1 MSLDLLLEQWQNN
14 NAIRN
19 NIVYWD
25 KIPPRPGQYSTFP
38 DEIEPTLQNALNQ
51 LGIQQLYH
59 HQKEAFKF
67 IQENYH
73 LLITSGTASGKS
85 LCYNLPILNQLIQDS
100 FSCALYL
107 FPTKALAHDQAHK
120 LNDLLQR
127 IPEFNDTKKKKQTS
141 IIGVYDG
148 DTPQPQRQVIRQT
161 SRLIFTN
168 PDMLHF
174 GILPNHPQWE
184 RLFSH
189 LQFVVIDEI
198 HIYRGVFGSHIA
210 NVIRRLKRIVNYY
223 GGRPIF
229 ILTSGTISNPL
240 EFATQL
246 IEEPLINLAEDSAP
260 HGEKNLLFYNP
271 PIINAEFGLRAHP
284 FRVAKEIVS
293 DLHHHHSQTIVFGT
307 SHRSVERLLIEVRHS
322 SNLEPDLNPEQA
334 IQGYRSSYLPQK
346 RRQIEQD
353 LKNGK
358 IRTVITTNALEL
370 GIDIG
375 ELETALLVGF
385 PGSIAST
392 WQQLSRAGRKNQ
404 TSLGIILL
412 TADPLDQYLARNPH
426 YFQQSSPEQPLIDPN
441 NPLILLN
448 HLRCA
453 LAEMPFEEKE
463 RFGNASPDLL
473 KALLDALLYQKEV
486 IHNSNRYFYVGH
498 SSQQNFSLRTN
509 SFTNIQLV
517 CEKQGEEEL
526 LGVLDRE
533 SADRLVHPGAIY
545 LHEGDTY
552 RVIDL
557 DLENNI
563 ARLASTSVEYLTNPH
578 EESTINEFTP
588 LESTQ
593 IQNSLG
599 GNFRL
604 GFGDVTVTMQV
615 TGYSK
620 VDWTTHQVIER
631 VPLTLPPRTLSTKA
645 FWLTIE
651 KNMVEALREQGAW
664 TAQPNKYGVGWARQK
679 ALARARDN
687 YRCQICGVEE
697 TDRSHDVHHKI
708 PFRHF
713 NSPEEA
719 NRLDNLITLCRNCH
733 HKVEVNLRVQS
744 GLAGLGYAFQHIA
757 PLFAMCD
764 RNDLGVHIDANF
776 KWVDRLPTILIYEN
790 IAGGIGLCWRIF
802 EIALELIHSIYHH
815 IQQCPCKEGCP
826 SCTGAVSENGVGG
839 KEETLLLLRKMTGN
853 E

>member
-19 NIVYWD
+19 DIVYWD
-25 KIPPRPGQYSTFP
+25 KIPARQGWYSPFP
-38 DEIEPTLQNALNQ
+38 DEVEPTLRAALSQ
-51 LGIQQLYH
+51 IGIHQLYH
-59 HQKEAFKF
+59 HQQEAFRY
-67 IQENYH
+67 IQENQN

-85 LCYNLPILNQLIQDS
+85 LCYNLPILNHLLHDPLT
-100 FSCALYL
+100 CALYL

-120 LNDLLQR
+120 LNDLLQG
-127 IPEFNDTKKKKQTS
+127 IPEFHYNQKPHHTP
-141 IIGVYDG
+141 IIGIYDG
-148 DTPQPQRQVIRQT
+148 DTPQPQRQAIRQN
-161 SRLIFTN
+161 SRLVFTN

-184 RLFSH
+184 RFFSR
-189 LQFVVIDEI
+189 LYFVVIDEI
-198 HIYRGVFGSHIA
+198 HSYRGVFGSHIA

-223 GGRPIF
+223 GAKPIF

-240 EFATQL
+240 DFATKL
-246 IEEPLINLAEDSAP
+246 IEEPLINLAEDSSP
-260 HGEKNLLFYNP
+260 QGEKNLLFYNP
-271 PIINAEFGLRAHP
+271 PIINTEFGLRAHP
-284 FRVAKEIVS
+284 FRVAKDIIG
-293 DLHHHHSQTIVFGT
+293 DLLHHHSQTIVFGT
-307 SHRSVERLLIEVRHS
+307 SHRAVERLLIEVRQS
-322 SNLEPDLNPEQA
+322 NNLEPGINPEQM

-358 IRTVITTNALEL
+358 IRVVITTNALEL

-426 YFQQSSPEQPLIDPN
+426 YFQQSSPEQPLIDPD

-453 LAEMPFEEKE
+453 LAEIPFEENE
-463 RFGNASPDLL
+463 PYGNAKPDLV
-473 KALLDALLYQKEV
+473 KALLDALLYQKEAMY
-486 IHNSNRYFYVGH
+486 NKNRYFYIAH
-498 SSQQNFSLRTN
+498 TSPQTFSLRTN
-509 SFTNIQLV
+509 SFANLQLIT
-517 CEKQGEEEL
+517 ENQGSEEL
-526 LGVLDRE
+526 LGLLDRE

-552 RVIDL
+552 RVMDL
-557 DLENNI
+557 DFENNI
-563 ARLASTSVEYLTNPH
+563 AKLAPTTVEYLTNPH

-588 LESTQ
+588 QKSTQ

-604 GFGDVTVTMQV
+604 GFGDVTVTTQV

-620 VDWTTHQVIER
+620 VDWTTHQIIER
-631 VPLTLPPRTLSTKA
+631 VPLSLPPRSLSTKA
-645 FWLTIE
+645 FWLTLE

-679 ALARARDN
+679 ALARARDH

-713 NSPEEA
+713 NSAEEA

-733 HKVEVNLRVQS
+733 QKVETNLRIQS
-744 GLAGLGYAFQHIA
+744 GLAGLGYALRHIA

-802 EIALELIHSIYHH
+802 GIALELIHSIYHH
-815 IQQCPCKEGCP
+815 VQQCPCKEGCP
-826 SCTGAVSENGVGG
+826 SCTGAVSENGIGG
-839 KEETLLLLRKMTGN
+839 KEETLIILSKMTGN